1 MEEQIKLTVLFDFDS
16 LIYKSVYKILSIS
29 DIKKLLKAGKSREF
43 IETEIK
49 EQSINRAY
57 QIANDL
63 FTLIEDTGIMIGDIE
78 YYITNAP
85 NSVRKRISPIY
96 KENRKPN
103 KWVNAIRKYLIEMDF
118 AVTHP
123 EYEADDL
130 IFDRALEL
138 GEQNCIIL
146 TMDKDLKQIPGI
158 HFNYYRPKVV
168 NENGE
173 KVSGDCVG
181 LSVVTKEESE
191 YSFWLSM
198 LTGDHGDN
206 IKGIKGVG
214 QKKGEAIL
222 KCKHGLRGCV
232 EIEYKRH
239 YGDNWETEF
248 KTNVRLLGLGKNI
261 EKWMH

>member
-1 MEEQIKLTVLFDFDS
+1 MQQHELTVLFDYDS
-16 LIYKSVYKILSIS
+16 LIYKCVYRIV
-29 DIKKLLKAGKSREF
+29 DVQTIKQWFAQGKTKDWMREEIVTQCKNRLCNMGDF
-43 IETEIK
+43 LFNEIE
-49 EQSINRAY
+49 N
-57 QIANDL
+57 
-63 FTLIEDTGIMIGDIE
+63 TGIMIGSVE

-85 NSVRKRISPIY
+85 NSVRKQISPIY
-96 KENRKPN
+96 KANRRPN

-181 LSVVTKEESE
+181 LSCVSNEEAR

-206 IKGIKGVG
+206 IKGIKGIG
-214 QKKGEAIL
+214 PKKGEAIL
-222 KCKHGLRGCV
+222 KGKHGLRGCV

-239 YGDNWETEF
+239 YGGNWETEF

>member
-1 MEEQIKLTVLFDFDS
+1 VQQHELTVLFDYDS
-16 LIYKSVYKILSIS
+16 LIYKCVYRIV
-29 DIKKLLKAGKSREF
+29 DIQTIKQWFAQGKTKDWMRE
-43 IETEIK
+43 EIVTQCK
-49 EQSINRAY
+49 NRLCNMGDY
-57 QIANDL
+57 L
-63 FTLIEDTGIMIGDIE
+63 FTTIEDTGIMIGSVE

-85 NSVRKRISPIY
+85 KSIRRQISPIY
-96 KENRKPN
+96 KSNRKPN

-168 NENGE
+168 NEQGE
-173 KVSGDCVG
+173 KISGDCVG

-191 YSFWLSM
+191 YTFWLSM

-206 IKGIKGVG
+206 IKGIKGLG
-214 QKKGEAIL
+214 PKKGEAIL
-222 KCKHGLRGCV
+222 KGKIDLKETV
-232 EIEYKRH
+232 INQYKGF
-239 YGDNWETEF
+239 YGANWETEY
-248 KTNVRLLGLGKNI
+248 KTNYRLLGLGKNVNQ
-261 EKWMH
+261 

>member
-1 MEEQIKLTVLFDFDS
+1 MQQHELTVLFDYDS
-16 LIYKSVYKILSIS
+16 LIYKCVYRIV
-29 DIKKLLKAGKSREF
+29 DIQTIKQWFAQGKTKDWMRE
-43 IETEIK
+43 EIVTQCK
-49 EQSINRAY
+49 NRLCNMGDY
-57 QIANDL
+57 L
-63 FTLIEDTGIMIGDIE
+63 FTTIEDTGIMIGSVE

-85 NSVRKRISPIY
+85 KSIRRQISPIY
-96 KENRKPN
+96 KSNRKPN

-168 NENGE
+168 NEQGE
-173 KVSGDCVG
+173 KISGDCVG

-191 YSFWLSM
+191 YTFWLSM

-206 IKGIKGVG
+206 IKGIKGLG
-214 QKKGEAIL
+214 PKKGEAIL
-222 KCKHGLRGCV
+222 KGKIDLKETV
-232 EIEYKRH
+232 INQYKGF
-239 YGDNWETEF
+239 YGANWETEY
-248 KTNVRLLGLGKNI
+248 KTNYRLLGLGKNVNQ
-261 EKWMH
+261 